1 MNVNYNDVIEYEVDI
16 SGTVHTQIEESSVS
30 GESRGRSSSI
40 VLEFR
45 HRQIEGFTL
54 HSVGECQL
62 NYASAKTTN
71 SSIVILIRMSRVEYG
86 VEEIPLEQELEEND
100 EEIPLEQELE
110 ENDVVAQSA

>member
-1 MNVNYNDVIEYEVDI
+1 
-16 SGTVHTQIEESSVS
+16 HTQIEESSVS

-45 HRQIEGFTL
+45 HRQIGGFTL

-71 SSIVILIRMSRVEYG
+71 SSTVILIRIESRECWSHGLKCHVLTVLY
-86 VEEIPLEQELEEND
+86 VLSMMI
-100 EEIPLEQELE
+100 IK
-110 ENDVVAQSA
+110 